1 MFRRWQDVV
10 FGILCAGVLAVAVL
24 CVLVASGHFVSDAEG
39 PAPPPPPAKRTPPAE
54 KPISTP
60 ATPTVPVGR
69 DTVPRRSS
77 VVHVSITASRGD
89 CWVVAHSGSQSGP
102 VLLERVV
109 GQGETVTLDAPRV
122 WLELGAAGNVDVSVN
137 GRARKITAGT
147 TDLVLG

>member
-1 MFRRWQDVV
+1 MLRRWQDVV

-24 CVLVASGHFVSDAEG
+24 CVLVASGYFVSNAQA
-39 PAPPPPPAKRTPPAE
+39 PAPPSSASRIPPAE
-54 KPISTP
+54 RAISSR
-60 ATPTVPVGR
+60 ATPTVPV
-69 DTVPRRSS
+69 RRRTTTPPAAA
-77 VVHVSITASRGD
+77 HVSIVATRGD

-109 GQGETVTLDAPRV
+109 HQGETVTLNAPRV

-137 GRARKITAGT
+137 GRARPIPVGT